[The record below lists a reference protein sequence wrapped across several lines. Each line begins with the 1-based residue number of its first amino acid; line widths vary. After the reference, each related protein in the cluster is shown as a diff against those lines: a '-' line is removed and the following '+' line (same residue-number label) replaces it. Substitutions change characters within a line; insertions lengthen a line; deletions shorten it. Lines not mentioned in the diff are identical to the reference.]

1 LIDCFN
7 KSRSPDRLLFLL
19 YNRGMQN
26 LTEQEAINKD
36 GEEIMNDIEEYE
48 IFENCFLIIFTIILA
63 FVGMKII
70 TWVVYNS
77 VLLVDKYLI

>member
-1 LIDCFN
+1 
-7 KSRSPDRLLFLL
+7 
-19 YNRGMQN
+19 MQN

-77 VLLVDKYLI
+77 VLLVDKYLV